1 MIIMVRKI
9 NNDKDL
15 LLAVIETRQIIKEN
29 DGENSSLLKYCTVE
43 AVKEEHARD
52 NSFTLED
59 VLQDLIWESWG
70 EDC

>member
-1 MIIMVRKI
+1 MVVRKI

-15 LLAVIETRQIIKEN
+15 AKAVNETRKILMFN
-29 DGENSSLLKYCTVE
+29 DGENSSLLKYCTVDN
-43 AVKEEHARD
+43 VKKEHLRNPD
-52 NSFTLED
+52 MTFED